1 MAANFI
7 EAASINVC
15 YPRQFLIVTKD
26 FYMEMAVGTPLKPDT
41 TVQSSIL
48 LCFSHL
54 RWNFVFQRPQ
64 QILTLASK
72 QQQLIYFEEPIF
84 DERRH
89 ASMRV
94 NDVSPTIKIVTPVI
108 PVGTSATKADALQRR
123 FVDQIVAS
131 TPHERLTAW
140 YYTPMALRFSDHL
153 AYDVCVYDC
162 MDELSA
168 FKNAPA
174 ELNQLEKALFQRADI
189 VFTGGQSLYE
199 AKRSLHRSIFP
210 FPSSIDVAHFHQA
223 REPGEDPLDQANI
236 PHPRVGYF
244 GVIDERLDVELVAE
258 TAAAMPDV
266 QFVMLGPVVKIDP
279 ARLPTASNLHWL
291 GGKSYADLPRYL
303 RHWSAGWMPFKLTE
317 ATRYISPTK
326 TPEFLAAGLP
336 VVSTAIVDVVRT
348 YGAEGL
354 VDIVDAEDIEA
365 KLRSIL
371 ARPRDFLVEKA
382 DAYLADMSWEKTWNA
397 MAAHIQ
403 RAQAMKSVV
412 PLLRGA

>member
-1 MAANFI
+1 
-7 EAASINVC
+7 
-15 YPRQFLIVTKD
+15 
-26 FYMEMAVGTPLKPDT
+26 MEMAVGRPIAPNTS
-41 TVQSSIL
+41 VQSSII

-64 QILTLASK
+64 HILTLASN
-72 QQQLIYFEEPIF
+72 QQQLIYFEEPMF

-89 ASMRV
+89 PSMRV
-94 NDVSPTIKIVTPVI
+94 NDISSTIRIVTPLI
-108 PVGTSATKADALQRR
+108 SVGTSATRADAIQRR

-131 TPHERLTAW
+131 TPHDRLTTW

-153 AYDVCVYDC
+153 ACDICVYDC

-174 ELNQLEKALFQRADI
+174 ELTQLEKALLQRADI

-199 AKRSLHRSIFP
+199 AKRSLHRAIFP

-223 REPGEDPLDQANI
+223 RAPGEDRLDQADI

-244 GVIDERLDVELVAE
+244 GVIDERLDLELIAQA
-258 TAAAMPDV
+258 AAAMPDV
-266 QFVMLGPVVKIDP
+266 HFVMLGPVVKIDP
-279 ARLPTASNLHWL
+279 ASLPAAGNLHWL
-291 GGKSYADLPRYL
+291 GAKSYADLPNYL
-303 RHWSAGWMPFKLTE
+303 RHWSAGWMPFALNE

-336 VVSTAIVDVVRT
+336 VISTAIVDVVRT

-354 VDIVDAEDIEA
+354 VEIVDAEDIEA
-365 KLRSIL
+365 KLRCIL
-371 ARPRDFLVEKA
+371 ARPRDFLVKKA
-382 DAYLADMSWEKTWNA
+382 DAYLADMSWEKTWSA
-397 MAAHIQ
+397 MAAHIE
-403 RAQAMKSVV
+403 RAHAMKSVV
-412 PLLRGA
+412 PFLRRA